1 MITGL
6 ILRFVMSF
14 LLLIVSALSVAT
26 LPVGINTALNY
37 MISGLYK
44 FSDIIPVATILQI
57 VGYAIAFEVL
67 VYGFKIFIWLYNK
80 LRGATGSK

>member
-14 LLLIVSALSVAT
+14 LLLIVSALPVAT

-67 VYGFKIFIWLYNK
+67 VYGFKILIWLYNK